1 MFTGIIETIG
11 EVVSVERKKSNI
23 ILTVKSSISK
33 KLKPDQ
39 SVAHNGVCLT
49 VIRSGKKNHAV
60 EAVGETLKRT
70 NLGML
75 RKGMHLNLERAMKAD
90 GRFDGH
96 FVQGHVDQSGKCIG
110 IENQNG
116 SVKFWF
122 SFRQDDAFLV
132 AEKGSVCVDG
142 VSLTVVDADKD
153 KFSVVVIPY
162 TLKHT
167 CFQHLKQ
174 GDGVN
179 LEFDILG
186 KYVKKSVMLGKLQTL
201 NSKL

>member
-11 EVVSVERKKSNI
+11 EVVSVEKKKSNI
-23 ILTVKSSISK
+23 ILTVQSSISR
-33 KLKPDQ
+33 KLRPDQ
-39 SVAHNGVCLT
+39 SVAHNGACLT
-49 VIRSGKKNHAV
+49 VIRSGKKNHTV

-75 RKGMHLNLERAMKAD
+75 RKGMHLNLERAMKAG

-96 FVQGHVDQSGKCIG
+96 FVQGHIDQSGKCVG

-122 SFRQDDAFLV
+122 SFKPGNNFSIIG
-132 AEKGSVCVDG
+132 KGSVCVDG
-142 VSLTVVDADKD
+142 VSLTVVDAVKD

-162 TLKHT
+162 TMKHT
-167 CFQHLKQ
+167 CFQYMKK
-174 GDGVN
+174 DDKVN

-186 KYVKKSVMLGKLQTL
+186 KYVRKSLLQTS
-201 NSKL
+201 NFKP